1 MNAYETV
8 WILFPWNMACQLSAI
23 SGYEWND
30 SLVRLKTVLFMECQ
44 SRMEADIFA
53 NCSFPRIVWYALAP
67 HAFPEIMQ
75 LGKLYI
81 CTYPWTKA
89 FFCRGGALLY
99 SADQASNVYCYS
111 SSLAGSNN
119 YENDFLAIK
128 SFKGLLC
135 AKASLQ
141 TVFRCD
147 LWAACINLSW
157 KTAQE
162 GTLCTAQP
170 PLCEAFSS

>member
-1 MNAYETV
+1 MV
-8 WILFPWNMACQLSAI
+8 WILFLWNMACQLSAI
-23 SGYEWND
+23 SRYEWND

-67 HAFPEIMQ
+67 HAFPKIMQ

-81 CTYPWTKA
+81 RTYLPFSAAAELFSIPLTKRLMYIVIRA
-89 FFCRGGALLY
+89 HWPALTTMKMTFCP
-99 SADQASNVYCYS
+99 SKASKVSYVPKPPS
-111 SSLAGSNN
+111 
-119 YENDFLAIK
+119 
-128 SFKGLLC
+128 
-135 AKASLQ
+135 SLQ

-170 PLCEAFSS
+170 PLCEGFSSQRL